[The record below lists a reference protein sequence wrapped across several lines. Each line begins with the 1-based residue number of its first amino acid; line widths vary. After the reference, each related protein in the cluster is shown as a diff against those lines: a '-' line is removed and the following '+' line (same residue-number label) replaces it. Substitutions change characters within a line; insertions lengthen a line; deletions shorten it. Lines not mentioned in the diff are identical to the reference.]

1 MTIGRKSLT
10 SAGAGSPMGQ
20 DVKAALD
27 WLRRRSAAM
36 ILANT
41 DQNAPQIFMALTY
54 MGADFHEA
62 EFGNGDLRGAVL
74 RRSQPR
80 GKDAEWCESLE
91 GGFWCR

>member
-1 MTIGRKSLT
+1 
-10 SAGAGSPMGQ
+10 
-20 DVKAALD
+20 
-27 WLRRRSAAM
+27 M